1 MHVYVK
7 QTGREMKNDTWDTY
21 CSWVAALINN
31 SMWSPEEKS
40 VLQVS
45 YSEVKQSK
53 DTISYFSD
61 DSRLSTT
68 VQAWQ
73 VINMWKVSS
82 WCRLSIAMWAC
93 MSPDSLRWPGLM
105 PAGNTFLHDW
115 LKQVFIL
122 STSGVRPL
130 KLKKVFPETF
140 LSFITSSVTDFNSV
154 SPFQML
160 FLTMVSLTYCFF
172 FSLRI
177 SENHGIW
184 QRCGRPE
191 PQITNAECILRIK
204 PLTRSSGI

>member
-45 YSEVKQSK
+45 YSKVKRSK

-68 VQAWQ
+68 VQDWQ

-82 WCRLSIAMWAC
+82 WCRHCNVSMHVTWLSEVTWINASWQHI
-93 MSPDSLRWPGLM
+93 L
-105 PAGNTFLHDW
+105 TW
-115 LKQVFIL
+115 LIETQVFIL

-140 LSFITSSVTDFNSV
+140 LSFITSSVTDFDPV
-154 SPFQML
+154 PPFQML
-160 FLTMVSLTYCFF
+160 FLSRVSLTYCIF
-172 FSLRI
+172 FSVRI

-184 QRCGRPE
+184 QRCVRPE
-191 PQITNAECILRIK
+191 PQITNAECILRI
-204 PLTRSSGI
+204 